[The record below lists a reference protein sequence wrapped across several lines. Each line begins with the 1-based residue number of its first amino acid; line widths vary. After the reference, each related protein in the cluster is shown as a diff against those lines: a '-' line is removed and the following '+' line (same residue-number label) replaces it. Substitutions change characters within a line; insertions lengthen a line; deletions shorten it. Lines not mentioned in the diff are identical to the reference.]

1 MNKSFT
7 IKSCPVSISLELY
20 PLVLRAAFGYALSH
34 HPSTM
39 DFFIICSLCPSSSL
53 FTLVYST
60 AHSLTT
66 ERKDALFTLHIN
78 DVVGYGEVGLPP
90 KKPFCYKADYNDMLQ
105 YCIYYA
111 EKVCSPSLH
120 FFVHQPRL
128 SLLSRPSF
136 HIPSLLTS
144 FLFLSFPALISVSI
158 SLSHNINIQ
167 AEEVVSSVKD
177 FPTYDPF
184 HELPSK
190 FFAPLRPTASGIL
203 LHLPNQQINKQIK
216 LIKTNKT
223 EKIAPL
229 PHFHQQLMYK

>member
-120 FFVHQPRL
+120 FFVQHQPRL

-144 FLFLSFPALISVSI
+144 FLFLSFSALISVSI
-158 SLSHNINIQ
+158 SLSHNLNIQ
-167 AEEVVSSVKD
+167 AEEVFSSVKD

-203 LHLPNQQINKQIK
+203 LLSTQPTNKQ
-216 LIKTNKT
+216 TNKT
-223 EKIAPL
+223 DKNK
-229 PHFHQQLMYK
+229 QNRK